1 MGERRPSWSSWKPSR
16 ASCPAWSATPSRSS
30 RSPTARTDCSSTP
43 STRSRHR
50 GVGMT
55 CRTSCCPGTTA
66 RSPAGGATR
75 RSGERPNAGPTY
87 STGSIRPRST
97 STTSPCWP
105 SSAGIRRCRSP
116 GRGSAGRRVQQAPA
130 MGDRD
135 GLGAAGGS
143 ELGQDVRDVD
153 AGRLLRDEQL
163 LTDLAVGETFGEQD
177 EHLTLAGGEPTA
189 DGGNTGGD
197 AGLEASATYQ
207 RLDGVLERT
216 RAERHGLGVGGR
228 GFAGRSVALIGAQQ
242 RLGQPPVRPRLFV
255 AVAVAELVETTPP
268 ELDVWMAFQ
277 ATVLGLTSQEPG
289 PTFGSERATA
299 RAAVAGVRP
308 GVVEEALAGVA
319 CERELGVVV
328 DQSGVLGEIRGGGE
342 PDSGQPDRTQEVWP
356 EVLDVTQRTLRE
368 LDGGARIA
376 LPAQ

>member
-105 SSAGIRRCRSP
+105 SSAGIRRRRSP
-116 GRGSAGRRVQQAPA
+116 GRRSAGRRVQQAAA

-153 AGRLLRDEQL
+153 AGRLLRDEQFL
-163 LTDLAVGETFGEQD
+163 ADLPVRQAFREQG
-177 EHLTLAGGEPTA
+177 EHLALARGEA
-189 DGGNTGGD
+189 GSTGGD
-197 AGLEASATYQ
+197 AGSDPGVKAAATHQ
-207 RLDGVLERT
+207 RLHGVLERT
-216 RAERHGLGVGGR
+216 RAERP
-228 GFAGRSVALIGAQQ
+228 
-242 RLGQPPVRPRLFV
+242 LGQPPVRPRLFV